1 MNKIFLIDVTNRDG
15 VQTSRIL
22 LSKLAKTMLNI
33 YLDEMGIF
41 QSEIGF
47 PTIKHEVN
55 YVNANLEL
63 AKKGIIKRMHLE
75 GWCRAVKGDVELTF
89 KNCPD
94 IKHLNISISTSEI
107 MIQGKFQGRKVWK
120 DILNSMVD
128 ALKTA
133 KALGAETIGV
143 NAEDA
148 SRTDIERL
156 IEFAQAGKENGAN
169 RFRYCDTLGADDPI
183 TIYQRI
189 KHLAETTKFPIEMHC
204 HNDLGMAE
212 AVSVAGAQGA
222 VENGVDAY
230 INTTINGFGERA
242 GNCDLISTILALK
255 YSHGF
260 GDKVHLDE
268 HIDLKKSW
276 RIARYASYA
285 FGIPIPMNQVGVGAN
300 AFAHESGI
308 HADGAL
314 KDRRNYELYDPEDVG
329 RGEPE
334 LLETGRIITTGEYG
348 GLKGFRHVYDKLGI
362 HFHADKDARRVF
374 ELVQYANLHNQK
386 PLTDD
391 ELRFIAK
398 HPEIV
403 CKILAFT
410 PQFSNN
416 V

>member
-1 MNKIFLIDVTNRDG
+1 MNNIYLIDVTNRDG

-22 LSKLAKTMLNI
+22 LSKLAKTVLNM
-33 YLDEMGIF
+33 YLDEMGVF

-47 PTIKHEVN
+47 PTLTHEVN
-55 YVNANLEL
+55 YINANLEL
-63 AKKGIIKRMHLE
+63 AKKGFIKRMHLE
-75 GWCRAVKGDVELTF
+75 GWCRAVKKDVELTF

-94 IKHLNISISTSEI
+94 IKHINISISTSDI
-107 MIQGKFQGRKVWK
+107 MLQGKFRGKKTWN
-120 DILNSMVD
+120 DILNSMVE

-133 KALGAETIGV
+133 KDLGADTVGI

-156 IEFAQAGKENGAN
+156 IEFAQAGKENGAD

-189 KHLAETTKFPIEMHC
+189 KHIAQKTKFPIEMHC

-212 AVSVAGAQGA
+212 AVSVSGAQGA
-222 VENGVDAY
+222 IESGVDAY
-230 INTTINGFGERA
+230 INTTINGYGERA
-242 GNCDLISTILALK
+242 GNCDLVSTILALK

-260 GDKVHLDE
+260 EDKVHLDE
-268 HIDLKKSW
+268 QVDLKKSW
-276 RIARYASYA
+276 KIARYASHA
-285 FGIPIPMNQVGVGAN
+285 FGIPIPINQVGVGAN

-329 RGEPE
+329 RGIPE
-334 LLETGRIITTGEYG
+334 LLQTGRVITTGEYG
-348 GLKGFRHVYDKLGI
+348 GLKGFRYVYDKLGI
-362 HFHADKDARRVF
+362 HFHDDKEARKIL
-374 ELVQYANLHNQK
+374 EIVQYANLHNQR

-391 ELRFIAK
+391 ELRFIAT
-398 HPEIV
+398 HPELA
-403 CKILAFT
+403 CKILTVAPESPT
-410 PQFSNN
+410 E
-416 V
+416 